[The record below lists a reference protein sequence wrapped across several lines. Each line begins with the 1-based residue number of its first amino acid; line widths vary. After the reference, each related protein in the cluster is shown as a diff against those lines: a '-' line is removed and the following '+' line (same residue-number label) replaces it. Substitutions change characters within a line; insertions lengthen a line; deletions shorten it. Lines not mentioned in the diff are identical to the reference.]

1 MSWARH
7 YKRKKSAAKPI
18 VARIQRKEEMAKKR
32 GKKESPKVRK
42 EAGIPPEKY
51 FVLRSGATIKD
62 LKELALMLDRID
74 DSDFT
79 FHVNDSKNDF
89 ACWIDDVFGRKDIA
103 DAIRSIKDKRES
115 QIVLLKQLFLEKARY
130 DSCSKEVVMDG

>member
-1 MSWARH
+1 VSWARH
-7 YKRKKSAAKPI
+7 YKQKKSAAKPI
-18 VARIQRKEEMAKKR
+18 ISRIHKRESMAKKKEHTEK
-32 GKKESPKVRK
+32 KKEVKK
-42 EAGIPPEKY
+42 AGIPPEKY

-103 DAIRSIKDKRES
+103 DAIRPIKDKKES

-130 DSCSKEVVMDG
+130 DSCSKEVVMNG